1 MTTRKEAPE
10 RTPTERVPAGRALAE
25 RRDEPQPRAVNRRG
39 GPTAPRTGPAPRGAP
54 LREPRSTTTAA
65 TGSTERGQT
74 PARRERPAPASG
86 DGRSNGHG
94 NGHGRGDARPRPRA
108 IIPRE
113 ARGARGGQ
121 GGWQGRVDPARVAI
135 IVVVVAVALCLAL
148 LLDIYLGHDPVHQAT
163 VAAFGPLAFL
173 VPVGAALLALD
184 AYRRHEGHRPWLRFE
199 ESCGAVLLF
208 VSALTLGSLA
218 GLSDSL
224 VGASLSDEL
233 SGLAGKGGAVAAIL
247 VLLVIALILA
257 FRITLP
263 HMLAAARWVGRG
275 MAAVVHQ
282 GVTLWKRRQGQAQ
295 RRARQRLE
303 QAQAQ
308 TKESTSVAPL
318 APVRQPRRPRADAT
332 ATRPQAP
339 SDEAAPALD
348 GTAGDA
354 NRQNQDPTRSDE
366 PTVEMTPVPPVSP
379 TEPTTSGAKVAAL
392 WRSKRQKPADAR
404 PTRDTRDTG
413 ASTAVEAPAAATR
426 QDAGPM
432 WPSPSLSLLDAVP
445 DAVAVPT
452 GDNDARARVIEE
464 TLASFNVVAEIVDVQ
479 AGPTVTQFGLR
490 PGPGVRVQRITALT
504 NDLALALA
512 APTIRIEAPV
522 PGKPVVGIEIPNAV
536 TDLVTL
542 REIMES
548 AVFRRQSQTAPL
560 AIALGKNVSGQ
571 SVVVDLAKMPHLL
584 IAGATGSGKS
594 VCLNSLIA
602 CLLFN
607 NSPEQVRLLMIDPKM
622 VELTTF
628 NGVPHLLHPVVTEM
642 DRVSGTLKWV
652 LKEMHKRYKLFGEAR
667 VRNLTGYNALQRE
680 KLDRG
685 EPATSKNMPLPYIVF
700 IIDELADLMMVS
712 PAEVE
717 DSISRLAA
725 LARATGIHLVLAT
738 QRPSVD
744 VITGVIKANFPARIA
759 FAVSSQIDSRTILDQ
774 GGAEKL
780 MGRGDMLY
788 LPSDGSKAMRVQGTF
803 LSDREIERL
812 VGFWEQYNEKNEK
825 AATAAN
831 APAPLQT
838 IESSELEAP
847 PEAAGE
853 GEGDDKLVGE
863 AAKVVRE
870 YRRASV
876 SLLQRRLSVGYSR
889 AARLLD
895 LLEERGVVGPSED
908 GRSRIV
914 LDLDTP
920 SDAQESS
927 TNTEVAVPDV
937 PF

>member
-1 MTTRKEAPE
+1 
-10 RTPTERVPAGRALAE
+10 
-25 RRDEPQPRAVNRRG
+25 
-39 GPTAPRTGPAPRGAP
+39 
-54 LREPRSTTTAA
+54 
-65 TGSTERGQT
+65 
-74 PARRERPAPASG
+74 
-86 DGRSNGHG
+86 
-94 NGHGRGDARPRPRA
+94 
-108 IIPRE
+108 
-113 ARGARGGQ
+113 
-121 GGWQGRVDPARVAI
+121 
-135 IVVVVAVALCLAL
+135 
-148 LLDIYLGHDPVHQAT
+148 
-163 VAAFGPLAFL
+163 
-173 VPVGAALLALD
+173 
-184 AYRRHEGHRPWLRFE
+184 
-199 ESCGAVLLF
+199 
-208 VSALTLGSLA
+208 
-218 GLSDSL
+218 
-224 VGASLSDEL
+224 
-233 SGLAGKGGAVAAIL
+233 
-247 VLLVIALILA
+247 
-257 FRITLP
+257 
-263 HMLAAARWVGRG
+263 
-275 MAAVVHQ
+275 
-282 GVTLWKRRQGQAQ
+282 
-295 RRARQRLE
+295 
-303 QAQAQ
+303 
-308 TKESTSVAPL
+308 
-318 APVRQPRRPRADAT
+318 
-332 ATRPQAP
+332 
-339 SDEAAPALD
+339 
-348 GTAGDA
+348 
-354 NRQNQDPTRSDE
+354 
-366 PTVEMTPVPPVSP
+366 
-379 TEPTTSGAKVAAL
+379 
-392 WRSKRQKPADAR
+392 
-404 PTRDTRDTG
+404 
-413 ASTAVEAPAAATR
+413 
-426 QDAGPM
+426 
-432 WPSPSLSLLDAVP
+432 
-445 DAVAVPT
+445 
-452 GDNDARARVIEE
+452 
-464 TLASFNVVAEIVDVQ
+464 
-479 AGPTVTQFGLR
+479 
-490 PGPGVRVQRITALT
+490 
-504 NDLALALA
+504 
-512 APTIRIEAPV
+512 
-522 PGKPVVGIEIPNAV
+522 
-536 TDLVTL
+536 
-542 REIMES
+542 
-548 AVFRRQSQTAPL
+548 
-560 AIALGKNVSGQ
+560 
-571 SVVVDLAKMPHLL
+571 VVVDLAKMPHLL

>member
-1 MTTRKEAPE
+1 MTTRKEAPA
-10 RTPTERVPAGRALAE
+10 RPPIERVLAGRAPAE
-25 RRDEPQPRAVNRRG
+25 RRGETQPRPAHRRS
-39 GPTAPRTGPAPRGAP
+39 GPTAPRTGPAPRV
-54 LREPRSTTTAA
+54 
-65 TGSTERGQT
+65 T
-74 PARRERPAPASG
+74 PARDSRPPAAGPTERDHLPARPKRPAPMPG
-86 DGRSNGHG
+86 DGRDNGHG
-94 NGHGRGDARPRPRA
+94 GGDARPRARA
-108 IIPRE
+108 VIPRD
-113 ARGARGGQ
+113 ARTQGARGGQ

-135 IVVVVAVALCLAL
+135 IVVAVAVALCLAL

-173 VPVGAALLALD
+173 VPVGAGLLALD

-224 VGASLSDEL
+224 VGNSLSDEL
-233 SGLAGKGGAVAAIL
+233 TGLAGKGGAVAAIL

-263 HMLAAARWVGRG
+263 QMLAAARWLGRG
-275 MAAVVHQ
+275 MAAAIHQ
-282 GVTLWKRRQGQAQ
+282 GATLWRRRRGQARRRVQ
-295 RRARQRLE
+295 RPLE
-303 QAQAQ
+303 QAEAR
-308 TKESTSVAPL
+308 EAAAGASAP
-318 APVRQPRRPRADAT
+318 PVRQPRQPRTGAPAAQPRAASEDAEDEDGVAVPVPRT
-332 ATRPQAP
+332 AAVDGHRDDDRRDAARP
-339 SDEAAPALD
+339 
-348 GTAGDA
+348 
-354 NRQNQDPTRSDE
+354 DE
-366 PTVEMTPVPPVSP
+366 PTVEITPVPPVSP
-379 TEPTTSGAKVAAL
+379 TAPTTSVAKVAAT
-392 WRSKRQKPADAR
+392 WRSKRQKPADTR
-404 PTRDTRDTG
+404 PARDTKG
-413 ASTAVEAPAAATR
+413 KTAVEAPGALAR
-426 QDAGPM
+426 QDVGPL
-432 WPSPSLSLLDAVP
+432 WPAPSLDLLDAVP
-445 DAVAVPT
+445 AAVAVPT

-548 AVFRRQSQTAPL
+548 AAFRRQSGTAPL

-571 SVVVDLAKMPHLL
+571 SVVVDLARMPHLL

-642 DRVSGTLKWV
+642 DKVSGTLKWV

-803 LSDREIERL
+803 LSDKEIERL
-812 VGFWEQYNEKNEK
+812 VGFWERHNDKNEQG
-825 AATAAN
+825 ATAAN

-920 SDAQESS
+920 ADDTQQSS
-927 TNTEVAVPDV
+927 TEVAVPDL

>member
-1 MTTRKEAPE
+1 M
-10 RTPTERVPAGRALAE
+10 
-25 RRDEPQPRAVNRRG
+25 
-39 GPTAPRTGPAPRGAP
+39 
-54 LREPRSTTTAA
+54 
-65 TGSTERGQT
+65 
-74 PARRERPAPASG
+74 
-86 DGRSNGHG
+86 
-94 NGHGRGDARPRPRA
+94 
-108 IIPRE
+108 
-113 ARGARGGQ
+113 
-121 GGWQGRVDPARVAI
+121 AI
-135 IVVVVAVALCLAL
+135 IVVVVAVTLCLAL

-173 VPVGAALLALD
+173 VPAGAGLLALD

-233 SGLAGKGGAVAAIL
+233 SGLAGKGGAVVAIL
-247 VLLVIALILA
+247 VLLVIALILT

-263 HMLAAARWVGRG
+263 QMLAAARWVGRG
-275 MAAVVHQ
+275 IAAAGRQ

-295 RRARQRLE
+295 QRAQRRAE
-303 QAQAQ
+303 QARS
-308 TKESTSVAPL
+308 KAP
-318 APVRQPRRPRADAT
+318 ASKAPASPVRQPRRPRADAT
-332 ATRPQAP
+332 ATPPWDASQDVVPNVDATDDRR
-339 SDEAAPALD
+339 DDDGRGPA
-348 GTAGDA
+348 
-354 NRQNQDPTRSDE
+354 RSDE
-366 PTVEMTPVPPVSP
+366 PTVEMTPVPPVTP
-379 TEPTTSGAKVAAL
+379 TEPTTSGAKISAT
-392 WRSKRQKPADAR
+392 WRSKRQKPADAGPAR
-404 PTRDTRDTG
+404 GTRDTSG
-413 ASTAVEAPAAATR
+413 KTAVEAPAAPAR
-426 QDAGPM
+426 QDAGPL

-548 AVFRRQSQTAPL
+548 ATFRRQSQASPL

-685 EPATSKNMPLPYIVF
+685 EPATSRNMPLPYIVF

-788 LPSDGSKAMRVQGTF
+788 LPSDGSKAMRVQGAF

-812 VGFWEQYNEKNEK
+812 VGFWEQHSATNEKEASN
-825 AATAAN
+825 AH
-831 APAPLQT
+831 APAPLET
-838 IESSELEAP
+838 IASSELEAP

-920 SDAQESS
+920 TEGAEEGS
-927 TNTEVAVPDV
+927 TEAAVPDV